1 MKLQT
6 LKKMSVAIATLFV
19 MMLVM
24 PTMAKAQTEYPLN
37 IAGVRVTS
45 NNCNDLSVIDGVS
58 GTVKYDP
65 NSNTLTLEDAT
76 IDVGDGKNC
85 IWGGKEGTPL
95 AIVVKGTCKLSST
108 TWSAVNLWR
117 NTTISGDGELYAES
131 MAGYSFNLDEGATL
145 TIDRCRVDAKG
156 VKGFSVF

>member
-85 IWGGKEGTPL
+85 IWGGKEGTSL

-108 TWSAVNLWR
+108 TWSAVNLWIQLFR
-117 NTTISGDGELYAES
+117 EMES
-131 MAGYSFNLDEGATL
+131 FMQNQW
-145 TIDRCRVDAKG
+145 RVIRSTWMKG
-156 VKGFSVF
+156 PLLPSIVVAWMLRG